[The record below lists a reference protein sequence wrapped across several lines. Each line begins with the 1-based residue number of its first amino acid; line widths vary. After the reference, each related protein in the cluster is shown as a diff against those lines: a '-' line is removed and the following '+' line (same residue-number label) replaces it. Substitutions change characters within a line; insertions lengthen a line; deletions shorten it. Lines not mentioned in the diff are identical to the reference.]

1 MPNST
6 FKASKPINPF
16 DSGSA
21 QALHELMT
29 SLLRQDGNGQIRKVA
44 SPFFACTLGAL
55 CFLRDNYGLK
65 FGVKDVLVAHNVKSF
80 VNILL
85 DSRVSEPC
93 RVQLKGYLDF
103 IAPIEDDLLDG
114 TVVTK
119 IALDAITEVCE
130 LLDQTYTKIFNT
142 DPVDMKFELKLHV
155 SE

>member
-1 MPNST
+1 MPDST
-6 FKASKPINPF
+6 FEVPKPINPF
-16 DSGSA
+16 DSGSP

-29 SLLRQDGNGQIRKVA
+29 SLLRQDGNGKILKVA

-65 FGVKDVLVAHNVKSF
+65 FGAKDVLAAHNAKSF

-85 DSRVSEPC
+85 DSRVSEFC
-93 RVQLKGYLDF
+93 RIQLKGYLDF

-114 TVVTK
+114 TVVTQS
-119 IALDAITEVCE
+119 ALDAITEVCE
-130 LLDQTYTKIFNT
+130 LLDQTYAKIFNS
-142 DPVDMKFELKLHV
+142 DPSDMNFELKFHV